1 MIEFSSPYRP
11 ELMRRGEVFRARSYP
26 HAAFG
31 ELADPVL
38 NVDHFEMSGPTFPP
52 HPHAGFSAV
61 TWLLP
66 DSPGAFVNRD
76 SLGGESMILPGE
88 VHWSRASGGLV
99 HEETPVEGRGPA
111 TGLQIFVNLRS
122 EAQGAPPAAFHVAAD
137 AVPHREGPGVV
148 TSTPVDGRQ
157 VGSTP
162 DALPDPVRLSHTALA
177 DGASS
182 ALDLPDRWG
191 GLVLALDG
199 HVVLD
204 DEQHLR
210 ASEAVAFRTR
220 GPVRL
225 TARAS
230 GGSARCVVIAG
241 ARLEQPVHER
251 GPFKL
256 ASEQALRERIAA
268 FERGEFG
275 SIPTR
280 APAGLRT
287 A

>member
-1 MIEFSSPYRP
+1 MIEFSPPYRP
-11 ELMRRGEVFRARSYP
+11 ELMRRGEAFKARSYP

-88 VHWSRASGGLV
+88 VHWSRASRGLV

-122 EAQGAPPAAFHVAAD
+122 EAQDAPPAAFHVGAD
-137 AVPHREGPGVV
+137 AVSRRESAGVV

-162 DALPDPVRLSHTALA
+162 DALPDPMRLSHVELA

-182 ALDLPDRWG
+182 TLSLPDGWG

-199 HVVLD
+199 LVVLD
-204 DEQHLR
+204 DDRHLQ

-220 GPVRL
+220 DAARL
-225 TARAS
+225 IVRAS
-230 GGSARCVVIAG
+230 DGPAHCVVIAG

-268 FERGEFG
+268 FERGELG
-275 SIPTR
+275 SIPSR
-280 APAGLRT
+280 DSAERRT